1 MTKKHFVALADVLR
15 LPDMMSAAIDRS
27 ITGTLTGAGL
37 DKGQIHAIVGLAMVE
52 ALTPESLPARD
63 GAGRLTAAGL
73 TAVGPVPVSDQVAAI
88 ARACV
93 ARLAPHTQRSYL
105 THITS
110 YLSSRSY
117 SDHVAHLFPLSRE
130 GIQQYLDA
138 RKRAGAGPVT
148 LNQALSAL
156 KLLSREVWIRGL
168 LAGDAWNA
176 ISDIRSEKRLGK
188 RLGQWTGEQGVE
200 TLIEACADGRERA
213 LIAVMCGCGLRRGEV
228 ASLRWSHYQE
238 HAGRM
243 CLVDLIG
250 KGSRIR
256 TVAVPIWAAEI
267 IDDYKMEKYGN

>member
-1 MTKKHFVALADVLR
+1 MSETYSDIPMALA
-15 LPDMMSAAIDRS
+15 LPS
-27 ITGTLTGAGL
+27 
-37 DKGQIHAIVGLAMVE
+37 
-52 ALTPESLPARD
+52 
-63 GAGRLTAAGL
+63 
-73 TAVGPVPVSDQVAAI
+73 VPSDQVTGI

-93 ARLAPHTQRSYL
+93 ARLSPHTQRAYL

-110 YLSSRSY
+110 YLSSRPY
-117 SDHVAHLFPLSRE
+117 SDHTAHLFPLSRE

-168 LAGDAWNA
+168 LPGDAYNA
-176 ISDIRSEKRLGK
+176 IVDIRSEKRLGK

-200 TLIEACADGRERA
+200 TLLEACMNSRERA
-213 LIAVMCGCGLRRGEV
+213 LIAVMCGCGLRRSEV
-228 ASLRWSHYQE
+228 TALRWEQYQKR
-238 HAGRM
+238 AGRM

-250 KGSRIR
+250 KGGRIR

-267 IDDYKMEKYGN
+267 IDNYRLEKGKNQ